1 MKQLLYTLVML
12 IARIHDWILLLN
24 DRFEVQFSDKELHF
38 WVIGLLGLGIF
49 LLVHPLFRKLA
60 EKNRIRSISWIYTF
74 TIIVVVTFAIEIG
87 QYVTGT
93 GQMEF
98 ADIASG
104 LLGFFAIFAIYAAI
118 YGIKRLFLRLKDKWK
133 KPKETT

>member
-1 MKQLLYTLVML
+1 MKQLLYDAVMY
-12 IARIHDWILLLN
+12 IARIHDWILHLN

-38 WVIGLLGLGIF
+38 WVIGLFGLGIF
-49 LLVHPLFRKLA
+49 LLVHPLFQKLA
-60 EKNRIRSISWIYTF
+60 EKNRIRAISWIYTF

-93 GQMEF
+93 GMMEF

-104 LLGFFAIFAIYAAI
+104 LLGFFTIFALYALV
-118 YGIKRLFLRLKDKWK
+118 YGGCKLVKFLFRKIRKRKI
-133 KPKETT
+133 